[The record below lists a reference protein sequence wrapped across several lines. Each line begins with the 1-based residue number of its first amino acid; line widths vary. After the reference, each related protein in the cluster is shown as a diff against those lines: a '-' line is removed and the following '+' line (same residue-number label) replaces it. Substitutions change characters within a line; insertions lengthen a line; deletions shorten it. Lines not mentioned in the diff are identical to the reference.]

1 MYSLGI
7 SSQTPHKINYVGNFK
22 KEDHKTFVTPTFS
35 SVVYRV
41 EVRLLVFVYNYL
53 LTISIF
59 QGYTTGL
66 LSVVPPSCDWRVLQR
81 ASNNVSRY
89 CRINNS
95 R

>member
-41 EVRLLVFVYNYL
+41 EVKPFDIRLFLIIKNINISRIYN
-53 LTISIF
+53 
-59 QGYTTGL
+59 GL
-66 LSVVPPSCDWRVLQR
+66 SY
-81 ASNNVSRY
+81 Y
-89 CRINNS
+89 CFS
-95 R
+95 